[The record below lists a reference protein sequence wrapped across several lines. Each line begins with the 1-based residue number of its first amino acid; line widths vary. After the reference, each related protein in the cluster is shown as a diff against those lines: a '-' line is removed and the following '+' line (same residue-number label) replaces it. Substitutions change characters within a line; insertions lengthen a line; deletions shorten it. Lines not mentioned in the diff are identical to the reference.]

1 MREATIVRKTKET
14 DIFVKINLDGTG
26 TSKIDTKIGFFN
38 HMLEAFSRHSLIDM
52 EIKCDGDIDV
62 DSHHSIED
70 VGIAIG
76 SALKEA
82 IGDKKGICRYG
93 FFLLPMDEA
102 LVQCALDFSGRGFL
116 VYNIAFSNN
125 TIGGFDTEM
134 LEEFSRAL
142 AYNAGINL
150 NLSLIDGSNSHHIA
164 EAAFKS
170 MAKSLRMAVSL
181 DLRDTQI
188 PSTKGMI

>member
-76 SALKEA
+76 LALKEA

>member
-14 DIFVKINLDGTG
+14 DIFVRINLDGTG

-142 AYNAGINL
+142 AHNAGINL